1 MPRGRVKL
9 TSDLVEN
16 YGRFL
21 PPSDDHVVKIYPAE
35 CTVTVKSFN
44 DEVLARSSNALLV
57 TEIRFVDG
65 DPPTRDY
72 GTVYYFPPDSIN
84 WYLFRKSSTVTYSPF
99 KEYAIHYSI
108 RDAPDLASQ
117 YQHPYKQVEALKAL
131 IAFYSSKVD

>member
-21 PPSDDHVVKIYPAE
+21 PLSGDHVVKIYPAE

-44 DEVLARSSNALLV
+44 DEVLARSSDALLV
-57 TEIRFVDG
+57 TELHFVDG

-99 KEYAIHYSI
+99 KGYAIHYSI
-108 RDAPDLASQ
+108 RDVPDLA
-117 YQHPYKQVEALKAL
+117 
-131 IAFYSSKVD
+131 